1 MFKKIN
7 QRRVVF
13 GKAIIKLEKP
23 KHGMSISY
31 ELLNCEF
38 FSSEFGTMGNE

>member
-1 MFKKIN
+1 M
-7 QRRVVF
+7 Q
-13 GKAIIKLEKP
+13 L

-38 FSSEFGTMGNE
+38 FSSEFGAMSNE